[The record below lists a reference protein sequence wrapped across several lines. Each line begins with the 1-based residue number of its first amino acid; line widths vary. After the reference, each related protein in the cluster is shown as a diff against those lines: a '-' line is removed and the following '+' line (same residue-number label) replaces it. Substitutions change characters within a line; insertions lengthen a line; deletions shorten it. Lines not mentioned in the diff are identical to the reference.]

1 MTTIAHISDLHV
13 SRTDFDEKAFL
24 TSVEEINALKPDMI
38 LLTGDVTDNGYYRE
52 YVRAT
57 DYLKMFNAP
66 LFAIPGNQDSKNRGY
81 EVFEELI
88 GERSWR
94 VITKDGLIV
103 IGLDSTSP
111 DLDSGHIGREQRIWM
126 DHQIKKAMSDS
137 CNFSIVALH
146 HHVIPIPKT
155 GRNANILIDSG
166 DMLESVIS
174 NNINLVLTG
183 HKHVCHVWKLEN
195 TLFVNAGTLSSC
207 KLRGKDK
214 NSYNTYFIDEN
225 EVKLCLNEVGGKKK
239 VLRQFIRK

>member
-24 TSVEEINALKPDMI
+24 TAVEEINALKPDMI

-155 GRNANILIDSG
+155 GRNA
-166 DMLESVIS
+166 M
-174 NNINLVLTG
+174 
-183 HKHVCHVWKLEN
+183 
-195 TLFVNAGTLSSC
+195 
-207 KLRGKDK
+207 
-214 NSYNTYFIDEN
+214 
-225 EVKLCLNEVGGKKK
+225 
-239 VLRQFIRK
+239 